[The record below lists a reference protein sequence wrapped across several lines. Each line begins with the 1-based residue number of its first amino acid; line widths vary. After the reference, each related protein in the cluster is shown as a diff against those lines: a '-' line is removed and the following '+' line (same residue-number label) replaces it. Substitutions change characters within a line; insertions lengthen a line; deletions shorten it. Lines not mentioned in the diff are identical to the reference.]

1 MFQLIETTSLKNMLI
16 LEKKTHTHTQNR
28 KMGAKWNQ
36 LSSQKIRNKKIRTI
50 DQNNVIKRV

>member
-1 MFQLIETTSLKNMLI
+1 MFQLIETTSPKNMLI
-16 LEKKTHTHTQNR
+16 LEKKNTHTQNR

-36 LSSQKIRNKKIRTI
+36 LSSQKISKKIRTI